1 MPAPQL
7 PKVVDAAYIADTLA
21 IEAEVIRGL
30 LRTGCLTPSDT
41 SRLAQELG
49 RFCLEAAAA
58 VTAEASVTA
67 ISGPATSPAIYD
79 EASARY
85 PAAEALF
92 WD

>member
-1 MPAPQL
+1 MPAAKL

-21 IEAEVIRGL
+21 LEAEMFRGL
-30 LRTGCLTPSDT
+30 LRSGCLTPSET

-58 VTAEASVTA
+58 VTSEAANAPVTYP
-67 ISGPATSPAIYD
+67 SKYD
-79 EASARY
+79 EGFGRL
-85 PAAEALF
+85 PAESLF

>member
-1 MPAPQL
+1 MTAVKL

-21 IEAEVIRGL
+21 LEAEMFRGL
-30 LRTGCLTPSDT
+30 LRSGCLTPSET

-58 VTAEASVTA
+58 VTSEAASAPVTYP
-67 ISGPATSPAIYD
+67 SKYD
-79 EASARY
+79 EGFGRL
-85 PAAEALF
+85 PAETLF